1 VVGTLHRQTV
11 HLREDHVTR
20 VRVATLGTVDVPAPT
35 GRTRKARCNTSVFVP
50 LDNIQS
56 PHFPETRD

>member
-20 VRVATLGTVDVPAPT
+20 VRVATLGTVDVPAHWPDEE
-35 GRTRKARCNTSVFVP
+35 GA
-50 LDNIQS
+50 L
-56 PHFPETRD
+56 